1 MTKNTVLV
9 TGGAGF
15 IGKHTVKALLNKDF
29 DVIVL
34 DKKKCPDDLMYCKYY
49 QMDVTSEDL
58 ENVFKENKIDYVIH
72 LAALPSVA
80 GSIRMPLVDCK
91 DNYQATV
98 NICTVSKKYGIKKI
112 VFSSTAAVYAN
123 PQYLPV
129 DEKHPT
135 SYLSPYAITKNASEN
150 FIKYC
155 GLDYVIFRYANVYGV
170 GQDAFGEAGVVA
182 KFFDLMTQGKPVQIH
197 GNGKQYRDFIYVEDV
212 AKANVLALTTDVDGE
227 IINVSTNSRT
237 SINDLFE
244 VLKEELD
251 YKLEPVYT
259 QPREGDIE
267 KSILNNEKLISM
279 FHFVPSIDI
288 KTGIREMVRNNI
300 NSCVLGDSH
309 E

>member
-1 MTKNTVLV
+1 MKNNKKTVLV

-15 IGKHTVKALLNKDF
+15 IGKHTVNALNKSNF
-29 DVIVL
+29 NVIVADRKEQPNNL
-34 DKKKCPDDLMYCKYY
+34 ICKYY
-49 QMDVTSEDL
+49 KIDVTTDAFETI
-58 ENVFKENKIDYVIH
+58 FKENKIDYVIH

-80 GSIRMPLVDCK
+80 DSIRMPLIDCK

-98 NICTVSKKYGIKKI
+98 NVCSIAKKYGVKKI

-135 SYLSPYAITKNASEN
+135 SYLSPYAITKNAAEN

-155 GLDYVIFRYANVYGV
+155 GIDYIIFRYANVYGV

-182 KFFDLMTQGKPVQIH
+182 KFFDLMTQNKPIQIH
-197 GNGKQYRDFIYVEDV
+197 GNGKQYRDFICVEDV
-212 AKANVLALTTDVDGE
+212 AKANVLALKTDIQDE

-244 VLKEELD
+244 VMKEELN
-251 YKLEPVYT
+251 YKQKPKYT
-259 QPREGDIE
+259 APREGDIE
-267 KSILNNEKLISM
+267 KSILNNGKLISL
-279 FHFVPSIDI
+279 FHFAPSIDI
-288 KTGIREMVRNNI
+288 RTGIREMVENTNKI
-300 NSCVLGDSH
+300 NEVVL
-309 E
+309 

>member
-1 MTKNTVLV
+1 MTNKTVLV

-15 IGKHTVKALLNKDF
+15 IGKHTVYMLLENNF
-29 DVIVL
+29 NVIVA
-34 DKKKCPDDLMYCKYY
+34 DRKEKPSDITCKYY
-49 QMDVTSEDL
+49 QIDVTTEKF
-58 ENVFKENKIDYVIH
+58 ENIFKENKIDYIIH

-80 GSIRMPLVDCK
+80 DSIKMPLVDCK

-98 NICTVSKKYGIKKI
+98 NVCSLAKKYGIKKI

-155 GLDYVIFRYANVYGV
+155 GIDYIIFRYANVYGV
-170 GQDAFGEAGVVA
+170 GQDCFGEAGVVA
-182 KFFDLMTQGKPVQIH
+182 KFFDLMTQSKPVQIH

-212 AKANVLALTTDVDGE
+212 AKSNVLALQTDVCNE
-227 IINVSTNSRT
+227 IINVSTNKKT

-244 VLKEELD
+244 VLKKELN
-251 YKLEPVYT
+251 YSVEPIYT
-259 QPREGDIE
+259 ESRAGDIE
-267 KSILNNEKLISM
+267 KSILNNGKLISM
-279 FHFVPSIDI
+279 FDFIPSIDI
-288 KTGIREMVRNNI
+288 KTGIQKMVENYKRQ
-300 NSCVLGDSH
+300 GDDV
-309 E
+309 

>member
-1 MTKNTVLV
+1 MTKKTVLV

-15 IGKHTVKALLNKDF
+15 IGKHTVKALLNNNF
-29 DVIVL
+29 NVIVA
-34 DKKKCPDDLMYCKYY
+34 DRKGVNEGGKGITCKYY
-49 QMDVTSEDL
+49 SVDVTTEYF
-58 ENVFKENKIDYVIH
+58 EIIFKENKVDYVIH

-80 GSIRMPLVDCK
+80 DSIKMPLVDCR

-98 NICTVSKKYGIKKI
+98 NVCTFAKKYGVKKI

-135 SYLSPYAITKNASEN
+135 AYLSPYAITKKASEN

-155 GLDYVIFRYANVYGV
+155 GIDYIIFRYANVYGV
-170 GQDAFGEAGVVA
+170 GQDCLGEAGVVA
-182 KFFDLMTQGKPVQIH
+182 KFFDLMSQGLPIQIH

-212 AKANVLALTTDVDGE
+212 AKANVLALTTDIQDE

-244 VLKEELD
+244 VLKEELN
-251 YKLEPVYT
+251 YKLKPKYT
-259 QPREGDIE
+259 VPREGDIE
-267 KSILNNEKLISM
+267 KSILNNGKLISL
-279 FHFVPSIDI
+279 FHFAPSIDI
-288 KTGIREMVRNNI
+288 KTGIGKMVENLSNTGKV
-300 NSCVLGDSH
+300 CV
-309 E
+309 

>member
-1 MTKNTVLV
+1 MIKKTVLV

-15 IGKHTVKALLNKDF
+15 IGKHTVRALVNSNF
-29 DVIVL
+29 NVIVV
-34 DKKKCPDDLMYCKYY
+34 DRKEQSKDITCKYY
-49 QMDVTSEDL
+49 KIDITTEDL
-58 ENVFKENKIDYVIH
+58 ELIFKENKIDYVIH

-80 GSIRMPLVDCK
+80 DSIRMPLVDCR

-98 NICTVSKKYGIKKI
+98 NVCTIAKKYGVKKI

-155 GLDYVIFRYANVYGV
+155 GIDYIIFRYANVYGV

-182 KFFDLMTQGKPVQIH
+182 KFFDLMSQGKPVQIH

-212 AKANVLALTTDVDGE
+212 ARANVLALKNDIDGE

-244 VLKEELD
+244 ILKEELN
-251 YKLEPVYT
+251 YKLKPKYT
-259 QPREGDIE
+259 APREGDIE
-267 KSILNNEKLISM
+267 KSILNNGKLISM
-279 FHFVPSIDI
+279 LHFTPSIDVEMGI
-288 KTGIREMVRNNI
+288 KKMVEHHI
-300 NSCVLGDSH
+300 NQYGVRV
-309 E
+309 

>member
-1 MTKNTVLV
+1 MINETVLV

-15 IGKHTVKALLNKDF
+15 IGKHTVRELINNGF
-29 DVIVL
+29 EVIVA
-34 DKKKCPDDLMYCKYY
+34 DKKAKTSDISCKYY
-49 QMDVTSEDL
+49 QLDVTSDDF
-58 ENVFKENKIDYVIH
+58 ENIFKENNIDYVIH
-72 LAALPSVA
+72 LSALPSVA
-80 GSIRMPLVDCK
+80 DSIKMPLVDCR

-98 NICTVSKKYGIKKI
+98 NVCTIAKKYGIKKI

-155 GLDYVIFRYANVYGV
+155 GIDYIIFRYANVYGA

-182 KFFDLMTQGKPVQIH
+182 KFFELMSHNKPIQIH
-197 GNGKQYRDFIYVEDV
+197 GNGKQYRDFVYVEDV
-212 AKANVLALTTDVDGE
+212 AKANVLALQTDIDNE

-259 QPREGDIE
+259 ASREGDIE
-267 KSILNNEKLISM
+267 KSILNNNKLSSLL
-279 FHFVPSIDI
+279 HFTPSIDV
-288 KTGIREMVRNNI
+288 KTGIQKMV
-300 NSCVLGDSH
+300 NSYKVRV
-309 E
+309 

>member
-1 MTKNTVLV
+1 MNYGKKTVLV

-15 IGKHTVKALLNKDF
+15 IGKHTVKSLVDNGF
-29 DVIVL
+29 DVIVA
-34 DKKKCPDDLMYCKYY
+34 DRKEQPSDLNCKYY
-49 QMDVTSEDL
+49 QVDVASDEF
-58 ENVFKENKIDYVIH
+58 ENIFKENLVDNIIH

-80 GSIRMPLVDCK
+80 DSIAMPLVDCH

-98 NICTVSKKYGIKKI
+98 NVCTTAKKYGVKKI

-155 GLDYVIFRYANVYGV
+155 GIDYIIFRYANVYGV

-182 KFFDLMTQGKPVQIH
+182 KFFDLMTQNKPVQIH
-197 GNGKQYRDFIYVEDV
+197 GNGKQYRDFIYVSDV
-212 AKANVLALTTDVDGE
+212 AKSNILALQTDVSNE
-227 IINVSTNSRT
+227 IINVSTNKKT

-244 VLKEELD
+244 VLKEELN
-251 YKLEPVYT
+251 YTIEPIYT
-259 QPREGDIE
+259 ESRAGDIE
-267 KSILNNEKLISM
+267 KSILNNGKLISM
-279 FHFVPSIDI
+279 FNFTPSIDI
-288 KTGIREMVRNNI
+288 RTGIKTMVENYKQQ
-300 NSCVLGDSH
+300 
-309 E
+309 EAYA

>member
-1 MTKNTVLV
+1 MTNKTVLV

-15 IGKHTVKALLNKDF
+15 IGKHTIKALLNNDF
-29 DVIVL
+29 EVIVA
-34 DKKKCPDDLMYCKYY
+34 DKKVQPEDLSCKYY
-49 QMDVTSEDL
+49 QMDVTSEEL
-58 ENVFKENKIDYVIH
+58 EKVFEENNIDYVIH

-80 GSIRMPLVDCK
+80 DSIKMPLVDCK

-98 NICTVSKKYGIKKI
+98 NVCTLAKKYNVKKI

-135 SYLSPYAITKNASEN
+135 SYLSPYAITKSASEN

-155 GLDYVIFRYANVYGV
+155 GIDYIIFRYANVYGV

-182 KFFDLMTQGKPVQIH
+182 KFFDLMSQNKPVQIH

-244 VLKEELD
+244 VLKKELN
-251 YKLEPVYT
+251 YSLEPIYT

-267 KSILNNEKLISM
+267 KSILDNGKLISM
-279 FHFVPSIDI
+279 FHFIPSIDVE
-288 KTGIREMVRNNI
+288 TGIKKMI
-300 NSCVLGDSH
+300 NGDK
-309 E
+309 

>member
-1 MTKNTVLV
+1 MTKKTVLV

-15 IGKHTVKALLNKDF
+15 IGKHTVRLLNKDGF
-29 DVIVL
+29 NVIVA
-34 DKKKCPDDLMYCKYY
+34 DRKDVSDDIICKYY
-49 QMDVTSEDL
+49 QIDVATGQF

-80 GSIRMPLVDCK
+80 DSIRMPLVDCH

-98 NICTVSKKYGIKKI
+98 NVCTIAKKYGVKKI

-135 SYLSPYAITKNASEN
+135 SYLSPYAITKNAAES

-155 GLDYVIFRYANVYGV
+155 GINYIIFRYANVYGV
-170 GQDAFGEAGVVA
+170 GQDCFGEAGVVA
-182 KFFDLMTQGKPVQIH
+182 KFFDLMSQNKPIQIH

-212 AKANVLALTTDVDGE
+212 AKANVLALKTDVEGE

-244 VLKEELD
+244 VLKEELN
-251 YKLEPVYT
+251 YKLKPKYT
-259 QPREGDIE
+259 APREGDIE
-267 KSILNNEKLISM
+267 KSILNNGKLISL
-279 FHFVPSIDI
+279 FNFVPSIDI
-288 KTGIREMVRNNI
+288 RTGIREMVEYYSKNKN
-300 NSCVLGDSH
+300 VLTQ
-309 E
+309 

>member
-1 MTKNTVLV
+1 MIKKTVLV

-15 IGKHTVKALLNKDF
+15 IGKHTVRALNNNNF
-29 DVIVL
+29 YVVIADRKEKPEDL
-34 DKKKCPDDLMYCKYY
+34 DCKYY
-49 QMDVTSEDL
+49 QVDVTTEDL
-58 ENVFKENKIDYVIH
+58 EIIFKENKIDYIIH

-80 GSIRMPLVDCK
+80 DSIKKPLLDCK

-98 NICTVSKKYGIKKI
+98 NVCTIAKNYGVKKI

-135 SYLSPYAITKNASEN
+135 SYLSPYAITKKASEN

-155 GLDYVIFRYANVYGV
+155 GIDYIIFRYANVYGV
-170 GQDAFGEAGVVA
+170 GQDCFGEAGVVA
-182 KFFDLMTQGKPVQIH
+182 KFFDLMSQGKPIQIH

-212 AKANVLALTTDVDGE
+212 AKANVLALKTDIQDE

-237 SINDLFE
+237 SINNLFE
-244 VLKEELD
+244 VLSEELN
-251 YKLEPVYT
+251 YKLKPKYT
-259 QPREGDIE
+259 APRDGDIE
-267 KSILNNEKLISM
+267 KSILNNGKLISL

-288 KTGIREMVRNNI
+288 RTGIREMVEHL
-300 NSCVLGDSH
+300 SKKGKACV
-309 E
+309 

>member
-1 MTKNTVLV
+1 MENKTVLV

-15 IGKHTVKALLNKDF
+15 IGKHTVKSLINNNF
-29 DVIVL
+29 EVIVA
-34 DKKKCPDDLMYCKYY
+34 DRKERPADLKCKYY
-49 QMDVTSEDL
+49 KMDVALADFEDI
-58 ENVFKENKIDYVIH
+58 FKENSVDYVIH

-80 GSIRMPLVDCK
+80 DSIKMPLVDCH

-98 NICTVSKKYGIKKI
+98 NVCTIAKKYGVKKI

-155 GLDYVIFRYANVYGV
+155 GIDYIIFRYANVYGV
-170 GQDAFGEAGVVA
+170 DQDAFGEAGVVA
-182 KFFDLMTQGKPVQIH
+182 KFFDLMSQGKPVQIH

-212 AKANVLALTTDVDGE
+212 AKANVLALKTDVEGE

-244 VLKEELD
+244 VLKKELN
-251 YKLEPVYT
+251 YTLEPTYT
-259 QPREGDIE
+259 NPREGDIE
-267 KSILNNEKLISM
+267 KSILDNGKLISM
-279 FHFVPSIDI
+279 FHFMPSIDVE
-288 KTGIREMVRNNI
+288 TGIQKMVENQKNLIAGGI
-300 NSCVLGDSH
+300 N
-309 E
+309 EQ

>member
-1 MTKNTVLV
+1 MTNGTVLV

-15 IGKHTVKALLNKDF
+15 IGKHTVKALLNSDF
-29 DVIVL
+29 NVIVL
-34 DKKKCPDDLMYCKYY
+34 DRKEKPEDITCKYY
-49 QMDVTSEDL
+49 CMDASSEEL
-58 ENVFKENKIDYVIH
+58 ETVFQENQIDYLIH

-80 GSIRMPLVDCK
+80 DSIRMPLVDCR
-91 DNYQATV
+91 DNYQSTV
-98 NICTVSKKYGIKKI
+98 NVCTFAKKYGVKKI
-112 VFSSTAAVYAN
+112 VFSSTAAVYAH

-155 GLDYVIFRYANVYGV
+155 GLDYIIFRYANVYGV
-170 GQDAFGEAGVVA
+170 GQDTFGEAGVVA
-182 KFFDLMTQGKPVQIH
+182 KFFELMSHGNPIKIH

-212 AKANVLALTTDVDGE
+212 AQTNVLALKTDVDDE
-227 IINVSTNSRT
+227 IINVSTNTRT

-244 VLKEELD
+244 ILKRELD
-251 YKLEPVYT
+251 YKLEPTYT

-267 KSILNNEKLISM
+267 KSILDNGKLVSM
-279 FHFVPSIDI
+279 FHFTPSIDI
-288 KTGIREMVRNNI
+288 ESGIKKMVAHQNSLIAGGRN
-300 NSCVLGDSH
+300 